1 MTYESIDLDQAARV
15 SVPSQLLTAIWDLET
30 ETGDGM
36 ETISAVLEALVSVLA
51 YRDGLGHADIKA
63 GITYV
68 LDSILDEV
76 TAAPTPA
83 WS

>member
-1 MTYESIDLDQAARV
+1 MTYESIDLDRAARV
-15 SVPSQLLTAIWDLET
+15 SVPSQLLTAIWDL

-63 GITYV
+63 GITCV